1 MKKTITS
8 STAEAVELGNIYRQR
23 LVEGIKG
30 ILNHDSNIRYPH
42 LYVYSPPGLGKTF
55 VSTKLLDESGVK
67 YLKVSGNTSMFAF
80 GISLAVIRFL
90 NPNEKTVILVDD
102 CDELFKDE
110 MNCNIMKNVLDGLRC
125 FKYEKSLQSQWS
137 NLSDIQ
143 RAAIEIHQT
152 EGQMGFT
159 VPTDN
164 IQFIINSNFRLPTDD
179 ETMLAHEKGG
189 SRNMLKVHRN
199 AIRSRCRVIDI
210 ELNSDGH
217 FGWIAEVVQNQ
228 SGLND
233 FELNNDQIQ
242 EVLDFN
248 RVNWAHLKERSI
260 RSVQKMAD
268 LMVKYPYHYRELWT
282 IEYLKSGA
290 ICN

>member
-1 MKKTITS
+1 MKKVITS
-8 STAEAVELGNIYRQR
+8 STVDAVELGIIYRQR
-23 LVEGIKG
+23 LIEGIKG
-30 ILNHDSNIRYPH
+30 VLTQDSNSKYPH
-42 LYVYSPPGLGKTF
+42 LYVYSPPGLGKTYL
-55 VSTKLLDESGVK
+55 STKLLDDSGAK

-80 GISLAVIRFL
+80 GISLAVIRYL
-90 NPNEKTVILVDD
+90 NPNEKVVLLVDD

-143 RAAIEIHQT
+143 TAAIEYHQT
-152 EGQMGFT
+152 DGQMGFT

-179 ETMLAHEKGG
+179 ETIMAQEKGG

-210 ELNSDGH
+210 ELTSTGH

-228 SGLND
+228 GCLND
-233 FELNNDQIQ
+233 FSLNSNQVE
-242 EVLDFN
+242 EVLEFI
-248 RVNWAHLKERSI
+248 RENWALLKERSI
-260 RSVQKMAD
+260 RLVEKMAD
-268 LMVKYPYHYRELWT
+268 LMVKYPNNYRELWG
-282 IEYLKSGA
+282 IEFLKNIA
-290 ICN
+290 IWN